1 VGRSRYTEIVNAL
14 AGDLAGRAVGTRI
27 ASEHEIA
34 ARFGVSRAAAR
45 SAIQEL
51 ENRLLVR
58 RVRGSGTFVNHPID
72 YVISADR
79 PPSWHQTVLDAGATP
94 RRVVREIRSESLPDE
109 LAERLERP
117 AGSPAHLL
125 IRQSYVNDLLSGWS
139 EEWIPDDIFPD
150 GADIAVHAVESL
162 DLILRQ
168 MARVE
173 PVRAWC
179 RVSMGLPPANVAA
192 GLEIEASRQAWLVES
207 MSRDASSGRPVMC
220 SNSWS
225 RTEIIRVIVE
235 LHTPCV
241 TATKGTD

>member
-1 VGRSRYTEIVNAL
+1 MGRSRYTEIVNTL
-14 AGDLAGRAVGTRI
+14 TGDLAGRAVGTRI

-79 PPSWHQTVLDAGATP
+79 PPSWHQTILDAGATP
-94 RRVVREIRSESLPDE
+94 RRVVREIRSESLSQE

-125 IRQSYVNDLLSGWS
+125 IRQNYVNDLLAGWS
-139 EEWIPDDIFPD
+139 HEWIPNDVYPD
-150 GADIAVHAVESL
+150 GADIAVYAVESL
-162 DLILRQ
+162 HLILRQ

-179 RVSMGLPPANVAA
+179 RVSMGLPPPNVAA
-192 GLEIEASRQAWLVES
+192 GLEIEPSRHAWLVES
-207 MSRDASSGRPVMC
+207 MSRDGRNGRPVMC
-220 SNSWS
+220 SSGWM

-235 LHTPCV
+235 LYTP
-241 TATKGTD
+241 

>member
-1 VGRSRYTEIVNAL
+1 MGKSRYTEIVETL
-14 AGDLAGRAVGTRI
+14 AGELADCQVGARV

-45 SAIQEL
+45 SATQEL
-51 ENRLLVR
+51 ESRLLVR

-79 PPSWHQTVLDAGATP
+79 PPSWHQTVRDAGATP
-94 RRVVREIRSESLPDE
+94 RRIVRDVRRTALPEEI
-109 LAERLERP
+109 AARLGRP
-117 AGSPAHLL
+117 AGSPTHML
-125 IRQSYVNDLLSGWS
+125 IRQGYVNDLLSGWS

-150 GADIAVHAVESL
+150 GADVAVHAVESV

-179 RVSMGLPPANVAA
+179 RVSMVIPPPYVAS
-192 GLEIEASRQAWLVES
+192 GLEIDPGRQTWLVES
-207 MSRDASSGRPVMC
+207 VSRDAASGRPVMC
-220 SNSWS
+220 SNTWS
-225 RTEIIRVIVE
+225 RTEVLRMIVE
-235 LHTPCV
+235 LGAP
-241 TATKGTD
+241 

>member
-1 VGRSRYTEIVNAL
+1 MLGPVGKSRYMDIVDTLADDLVGRP
-14 AGDLAGRAVGTRI
+14 VGARI

-79 PPSWHQTVLDAGATP
+79 PPSWHQTVRAAGATP
-94 RRVVREIRSESLPDE
+94 RRVVREIRRAPLPGE
-109 LAERLERP
+109 LATRLERP
-117 AGSPAHLL
+117 AGSAAHML
-125 IRQSYVNDLLSGWS
+125 IRQGYINDLLAGWS
-139 EEWIPDDIFPD
+139 QEWIPDDIFPD
-150 GADIAVHAVESL
+150 GADIAVHAVESV

-168 MARVE
+168 MAKVE

-179 RVSMGLPPANVAA
+179 RVSMGLPPPDVAA
-192 GLEIEASRQAWLVES
+192 GLEIDIGRQAWLIES
-207 MSRDASSGRPVMC
+207 VSREAGSGLPVMC
-220 SNSWS
+220 SNSWT
-225 RTEIIRVIVE
+225 RPEVVRVIVE
-235 LHTPCV
+235 LGTP
-241 TATKGTD
+241 